1 MNLEGVDMGI
11 KRMWQRMRGTLSER
25 PYNILV
31 VSDLHLGCEI
41 KAGGREI
48 RRPVLDRQLASFID
62 WHSDNR
68 TEGRP
73 WRLILNGDIV
83 DFVAITLTP
92 GPGETTPFA
101 VSTEERQYGL
111 APEEA
116 KCIWKLARVA
126 ERHEEVFD
134 ALGRFLLKGN
144 SVHIVRGNHDAEF
157 HWPAVQAELRRL
169 LIARAGAT
177 RPSICRRIASAI
189 EFHAWFYLE
198 PGFFYAEHGNAHDRY
213 SLQTGFF
220 EPIAEAERGAEMAL
234 PLTSQVL
241 RYFVNRY
248 TKGEDFDDADTWGVV
263 EYLKWVFRMGNPLQ
277 IAADYFMMVFR
288 LTYPILRQSLRLS
301 RKVARAAGRAM
312 DKKLGEDD
320 RLATVR
326 QLLGRFVG
334 ASEGQV
340 RSLLAVASRPAE
352 QSLFDSAQLF
362 YLDRMLLSLVCL
374 GGAVQVLRL
383 PVAWGF
389 RLAAFAAVGIVF
401 GALNAI
407 LSRQRETDAHPLL
420 LQAARRVAEIFDVRY
435 VVMGHSHRAASE
447 PVGASARYFN
457 TGSWTNE
464 RQSEGFPHVCVEGR
478 LAELRRWK
486 GPPAL
491 APAAQP
497 STALPPAPADAPE
510 AEAQPAR
517 VPGEQPA
524 AAGLGPPLPV

>member
-1 MNLEGVDMGI
+1 MSL
-11 KRMWQRMRGTLSER
+11 KAMWRRMRGQLNER

-31 VSDLHLGCEI
+31 VSDLHLGCEL
-41 KAGGREI
+41 KAGGREA
-48 RRPVLDRQLASFID
+48 RRTALDRQLASFID
-62 WHSDNR
+62 WHANNR

-92 GPGETTPFA
+92 APREATPFA
-101 VSTEERQYGL
+101 ISAEERQYGL

-116 KCIWKLARVA
+116 KCVWKLARVA
-126 ERHEEVFD
+126 ERHGEVFD

-144 SVHIVRGNHDAEF
+144 SIHIVRGNHDAEF
-157 HWPAVQAELRRL
+157 HWPAVQAEWRRL
-169 LIARAGAT
+169 LIARTGAT
-177 RPSICRRIASAI
+177 RPSVFRRLASAI

-220 EPIAEAERGAEMAL
+220 APVAEAERGAEMAL

-248 TKGEDFDDADTWGVV
+248 TQGEDLDDADTWGVV
-263 EYLKWVFRMGNPLQ
+263 EYLKWVFKMGNPLQ

-288 LTYPILRQSLRLS
+288 LTYPILRQSMRLS
-301 RKVARAAGRAM
+301 RKVARVAGRAM
-312 DKKLGEDD
+312 DNKLGEDD

-362 YLDRMLLSLVCL
+362 YLDRMVLSLVCFA
-374 GGAVQVLRL
+374 GAVEVLRL
-383 PVAWGF
+383 PVGWGF

-407 LSRQRETDAHPLL
+407 LARQRETDAHPLL

-435 VVMGHSHRAASE
+435 VVMGHSHRATSE

-457 TGSWTNE
+457 TGSWTNA

-478 LAELRRWK
+478 VAELRRWK

-491 APAAQP
+491 APAAEP
-497 STALPPAPADAPE
+497 SAAEAPE
-510 AEAQPAR
+510 QGPAAAAQAAQ
-517 VPGEQPA
+517 VPSEQPA
-524 AAGLGPPLPV
+524 GAGLGLPVPA